1 MYLKSGPGFQTVINQ
16 LITKIMKFCHINAKG
31 IVGALALLFCLIPGY
46 AQDRMAVTGM
56 VSDQAGAPLPGVGI
70 MIKGTLTGVTTASDG
85 TYSIIA
91 DKGDVLVYS
100 FIGMESQEIE
110 IGDTNLINVT
120 MKEDSEVLDEA
131 VSIGYGTQSRSLLT
145 NSITKVTSDEF
156 NHTPQQDV
164 LAQLQGKVPGLS
176 MQVTSGQP
184 GETSQM
190 FIRGGTTTGVNS
202 DTPLIIVDGVVSQGL
217 RSIQDINPSDI
228 ESMEVLKD
236 AASTAI
242 YGARAANGIILVT
255 TKSGKAGK
263 AKVNFRYTF
272 GIDQQPKKLDLLNAR
287 EYIYLTRSAIY
298 NDPRADQT
306 VKDRFLSGSFGMST
320 GNEFNSPNTL
330 EFLDVFIGNY
340 GQSFVADL
348 IDNKGWETMAD
359 PVTGRQLIF
368 KNTDF
373 QDATYQT
380 AFKHEYDFSVSGGN
394 DKATYYASLHHLNQD
409 GIVRGTWYKNYSVAF
424 NGSLQVSKHWKL
436 FSKATLNI
444 GDRNTMSNAV
454 NSLQRAMYMPPTYRL
469 YYEDGMPAPG
479 EGMSSFRPRE
489 YENYYKTKYST
500 NTQYRVGFQFGAE
513 WDIIDGLKFS
523 PTIYYASS
531 EGITSGFEALNETT
545 GTEIRPASAGHQYN
559 GHIQADALL
568 SYDKTIKKN
577 HVGAVV
583 GATYTKDSQFNLTG
597 SGSGASTDLIPTL
610 NATAD
615 STQRASSTITREA
628 MLSYF
633 GRVNY
638 DYDGKYMASVS
649 LRADG
654 SSKFAENHRWGYFP
668 GASIGWNMHKENF
681 YAPARKVMN
690 KLKIRASWGR
700 AGNNSLSLANSMG
713 QYGITGSTYLG
724 EVGILNTV
732 LGNSDLLWETTES
745 FDVGVDLGFFNNRL
759 ELLVDAYSK
768 RTFDR
773 LYDKS
778 LPSTTGYSSV
788 KFNYGS
794 LGTKGIEIELNAV
807 PISTRNFT
815 WNLGFNFTFYR
826 TIILEQPDNGELK
839 NRIGGNYIY
848 DPVTGQDIKVGGFA
862 EGERF
867 GSRYAFHAIGIYQ
880 TDEEAANAPYDEQA
894 KGRKK
899 YAGDTIWEDRNNDG
913 YINAKDMVFMGYI
926 RPDKLGGLTN
936 EFRWKGLTVRVIMD
950 YALGHVINNGNLGYG
965 LASIRNNFN
974 TMSAA
979 LTDCWTPSNPD
990 AKYPRFTP
998 MSDSDYGLRNFTRS
1012 GEGIGS
1018 STSGQTNNSM
1028 FYHKGDYLAFR
1039 EVSFSYD
1046 FPEKLVRK
1054 IRIKGLQLFG
1064 GVYNI
1069 GYITAYD
1076 GMSPELY
1083 LGYDYGYY
1091 PRPREFS
1098 MGLNITF

>member
-1 MYLKSGPGFQTVINQ
+1 MKSFNLICALVIFLCYSGLMPAFAQNE
-16 LITKIMKFCHINAKG
+16 IIVTG
-31 IVGALALLFCLIPGY
+31 IV
-46 AQDRMAVTGM
+46 T
-56 VSDQAGAPLPGVGI
+56 DQSGAPLPGAGVQ
-70 MIKGTLTGVTTASDG
+70 IKGTTSGEITREDG
-85 TYSIIA
+85 TYSIA
-91 DKGDVLVYS
+91 VSKRQTLVFS
-100 FIGMESQEIE
+100 FIGMETAEVQVL
-110 IGDTNLINVT
+110 DNNVINV
-120 MKEDSEVLDEA
+120 VLEADAQLLEEA

-145 NSITKVTSDEF
+145 NSITRVSSEEF
-156 NHTPQQDV
+156 MRSPQQDAI
-164 LAQLQGKVPGLS
+164 AQLQGKVPGLS
-176 MQVTSGQP
+176 VQVTSGQP
-184 GETSQM
+184 GETSSM

-202 DTPLIIVDGVVSQGL
+202 DTPLIIVDGAVSQSF

-255 TKSGKAGK
+255 TKSGKKGK
-263 AKVNFRYTF
+263 AKVNFQYRLGVDT
-272 GIDQQPKKLDLLNAR
+272 QPKKLDLLNAR
-287 EYIYLTRSAIY
+287 DYIYLTRSAIY
-298 NDPRADQT
+298 NDPRADEAT
-306 VKDRFLSGSFGMST
+306 KNKFLSGSFGMST
-320 GNEFNSPNTL
+320 GNEFNAPNTL
-330 EFLDVFIGNY
+330 EFLDVFLNEY
-340 GQSFVADL
+340 GQDFVADL

-359 PVTGRQLIF
+359 PVTGRELIF
-368 KNTDF
+368 MNTDF

-380 AFKHEYDFSVSGGN
+380 AFKHDYDLSVSGGN
-394 DKATYYASLHHLNQD
+394 DKATYYASLHHSNQD
-409 GIVRGTWYKNYSVAF
+409 GIVRGTWYKNYSIAL
-424 NGSLQVSKHWKL
+424 NGSLQVSRQWKI

-444 GDRNTMSNAV
+444 GDRNTMSNSV
-454 NSLQRAMYMPPTYRL
+454 NSLQRAMFMPPTYRL
-469 YYEDGMPAPG
+469 YYEDGTPAPG

-489 YENYYKTKYST
+489 YENYYKTRYSG
-500 NTQYRVGFQFGAE
+500 NTQYRVGFQVGAE
-513 WDIIDGLKFS
+513 WNIINGLKFQ
-523 PTIYYASS
+523 PVIYYSSS
-531 EGITSGFEALNETT
+531 EGITQGFEALNETT
-545 GTEIRPASAGHQYN
+545 GTEIRPASASHGYN
-559 GHIQADALL
+559 GHIQADAVL
-568 SYDKTIKKN
+568 SYDKTVKKH
-577 HVGAVV
+577 HVGAVA
-583 GATYTKDSQFNLTG
+583 GMSYTKDSAFSMSGN
-597 SGSGASTDLIPTL
+597 GSGASTDLIPTL

-615 STQRASSTITREA
+615 STQRVTSTVTNEA

-633 GRVNY
+633 GRVSY
-638 DYDGKYMASVS
+638 DYDGKYLASVS

-654 SSKFAENHRWGYFP
+654 SSKFADNHRWGYFP
-668 GASIGWNMHKENF
+668 GASVGWNIHKEKF

-690 KLKIRASWGR
+690 KLKIRASWGM
-700 AGNNSLSLANSMG
+700 AGNNSLSIANSHG
-713 QYGITGSTYLG
+713 QYGITGTTYLG

-732 LGNSDLLWETTES
+732 LGNADLLWETTES

-759 ELLVDAYSK
+759 ELILDAYSK
-768 RTFDR
+768 VTYNRLFDK
-773 LYDKS
+773 D
-778 LPSTTGYSSV
+778 LPSTTGYSSI

-794 LGTKGIEIELNAV
+794 LGTKGIELELNAV
-807 PISTRNFT
+807 PVSTKDFT

-826 TIILEQPDNGELK
+826 TIVLEQPDNGEEK

-894 KGRKK
+894 KGRRK

-926 RPDKLGGLTN
+926 RPDKLGGMTN
-936 EFRWKGLTVRVIMD
+936 EFRWKNLNVRVVLD
-950 YALGHVINNGNLGYG
+950 YAMGHVINNGNLGYALG
-965 LASIRNNFN
+965 SIRNNFN
-974 TMSAA
+974 TFGVA
-979 LTDCWTPSNPD
+979 LTDCWTPQNPD

-998 MSDSDYGLRNFTRS
+998 MSDSDYALKNFTRS

-1039 EVSFSYD
+1039 EISISYS

-1054 IRIKGLQLFG
+1054 IHISGLQIFG

-1098 MGLNITF
+1098 VGVNITF